1 MKKRLRNIVLQFKK
15 ELRENMTLGQ
25 KIRIYMLMVA
35 FVTVVIGVV
44 FLVVT
49 GAWSNEKKT
58 IQSHIRYELATTG
71 SRLEDEI
78 NSYKKVEEGVLRY
91 DSKRNILVV
100 EREMSICLG
109 S

>member
-1 MKKRLRNIVLQFKK
+1 MKQRLRNIVLQFKK

-78 NSYKKVEEGVLRY
+78 NSYEGDVLA
-91 DSKRNILVV
+91 L
-100 EREMSICLG
+100 
-109 S
+109 